1 MAEPIKISTKKYTKQ
16 GKVDVDGN
24 IWEVKL
30 PGAATELR
38 LSQAFRGSKL
48 WAARM
53 SKLDEKID
61 SGKISDSE
69 LDSYEEYKEKYE
81 ENERIVF
88 EFFSDMFQDGTEVNV
103 SVKAWIDAT
112 PTSVIQ
118 AVFEDMKEQ
127 VDNTPKGQL
136 EEADGRQEPSTS
148 TA

>member
-88 EFFSDMFQDGTEVNV
+88 EFFSDMFQDGTEDNV

-112 PTSVIQ
+112 PTLVIQ

>member
-88 EFFSDMFQDGTEVNV
+88 EFFSDMFQDGTEDNV

>member
-1 MAEPIKISTKKYTKQ
+1 
-16 GKVDVDGN
+16 
-24 IWEVKL
+24 
-30 PGAATELR
+30 
-38 LSQAFRGSKL
+38 
-48 WAARM
+48 
-53 SKLDEKID
+53 
-61 SGKISDSE
+61 
-69 LDSYEEYKEKYE
+69 
-81 ENERIVF
+81 
-88 EFFSDMFQDGTEVNV
+88 MFQDGTEDNV

>member
-88 EFFSDMFQDGTEVNV
+88 EFFSDMFQDGTEDNV

-136 EEADGRQEPSTS
+136 EEADGRQEPSS
-148 TA
+148 SS

>member
-1 MAEPIKISTKKYTKQ
+1 MADPIKISTKKYTKQ

-88 EFFSDMFQDGTEVNV
+88 EFFSDMFQDGTEDNV